1 MSKVMVTGA
10 SGFIGK
16 FLCAS
21 LAKQQ
26 MLAQAIVRDVARLPV
41 ALQQFATIIPN
52 LSPDVVKQ
60 LNFSD
65 IDCVIHLAATAHIPV
80 TGAADELDAYRRIN
94 CETTL
99 ALAQA
104 AVQSGVRRF
113 IFISSIGVNGVQSE
127 QPFTA
132 QDTPAPQEPYA
143 VSKYEAELAL
153 RQLAAETALELV
165 IIRPPLVYGRG
176 APGNFGKLCQLA
188 QRPLPLP
195 LGAIYNKRSLV
206 AVDNLIDLMLC
217 CTVHPAAAGQTF
229 LVSDDQDISTTNLL
243 RALIKASG
251 GKARL
256 IPFPLTLLRLL
267 ASSVGKAALLDRL
280 AGNLQLDISH
290 TKQTLSWAPVVSVEQ
305 GIQRCFSNEDVC

>member
-80 TGAADELDAYRRIN
+80 TGAADELDAYRKIN

-99 ALAQA
+99 ALAKA
-104 AVQSGVRRF
+104 AVQAGVRRF
-113 IFISSIGVNGVQSE
+113 IFISSIGVNGVQSD
-127 QPFTA
+127 QPFKA
-132 QDTPAPQEPYA
+132 QDTPAPKEPYA
-143 VSKYEAELAL
+143 VSKYEAEQAL
-153 RQLAAETALELV
+153 RKLASETELELV
-165 IIRPPLVYGRG
+165 IIRPPLVYGHD
-176 APGNFGKLCQLA
+176 APGNFGKLCRLV
-188 QRPLPLP
+188 RWPLPLP
-195 LGAIYNKRSLV
+195 LGAIKNKRSLV
-206 AVDNLIDLMLC
+206 SQVNLVDLILNC
-217 CTVHPAAAGQTF
+217 INHPRAIDQIF
-229 LVSDDQDISTTNLL
+229 LVSDDRDVSTTEL
-243 RALIKASG
+243 
-251 GKARL
+251 
-256 IPFPLTLLRLL
+256 LTLMSLAACKQPWLL
-267 ASSVGKAALLDRL
+267 PIPIRWLELIGKLTGRKAVIDRL
-280 AGNLQLDISH
+280 CGNLQVDITH
-290 TKQTLSWAPVVSVEQ
+290 TKEILGWKPPISVEE
-305 GIQRCFSNEDVC
+305 GIKRCFSK